1 MYWMV
6 HHMLQCSRDAVTH
19 FLGVSSLNSGRPQG
33 RLFLDL
39 IPAANHCGS
48 RLCRRL
54 LLMERVL
61 FRDAA
66 AHDARLNQPTR
77 SCSPLFPPP
86 SLSTPSMSCRAP
98 SPGDFPQERPSR
110 GLQWGDQAGGGAGG
124 GFTSSSPLCPTA
136 AWTAGESLVGPP
148 ATWTVGKANLMPLFS
163 KADLISA

>member
-1 MYWMV
+1 MA
-6 HHMLQCSRDAVTH
+6 LQYRSGHGSSRTITG
-19 FLGVSSLNSGRPQG
+19 F
-33 RLFLDL
+33 
-39 IPAANHCGS
+39 
-48 RLCRRL
+48 
-54 LLMERVL
+54 MERLL
-61 FRDAA
+61 FRDAG
-66 AHDARLNQPTR
+66 AHDAQLNQPTR